1 MYELADETA
10 KSLRTEIIK
19 SFRKTK
25 ERVYNL
31 PPSTIDQIH
40 LLYERILDLSVKA
53 YMSLAEEAYGGEI
66 TEAWILG
73 ILDDYDPVVKYVF
86 INEIERKGERL
97 AEAVISSAKENST
110 VNTPAVKKEFSKGLS
125 YVTWQTDVFT
135 ITVEDAARIRA
146 MKEAGVEKVIWHTS
160 EDEHVCE
167 ECEKRNKMVYPIN
180 AIPPK
185 PHPNCRC
192 YVTAF

>member
-25 ERVYNL
+25 ERIYNL

-135 ITVEDAARIRA
+135 ITVEGAARIRA
-146 MKEAGVEKVIWHTS
+146 MKEAGVEKVVWHTS

-167 ECEKRNKMVYPIN
+167 ECEKRNKVVYPIN

>member
-1 MYELADETA
+1 M
-10 KSLRTEIIK
+10 
-19 SFRKTK
+19 
-25 ERVYNL
+25 
-31 PPSTIDQIH
+31 
-40 LLYERILDLSVKA
+40 YERILGLSVSA
-53 YMSLAEEAYGGEI
+53 YKKLAEEAYGGRI

-86 INEIERKGERL
+86 TNELERKGSRL
-97 AEAVISSAKENST
+97 AEAVLASAKENST
-110 VNTPAVKKEFSKGLS
+110 VNTPAVRKEFTKGLS

-135 ITVEDAARIRA
+135 ITVEDAARIRS
-146 MKEAGVEKVIWHTS
+146 MEEQGVEKVRWHTS

>member
-25 ERVYNL
+25 ERIYNL

-146 MKEAGVEKVIWHTS
+146 MKEAGVEKVVWHTS

-167 ECEKRNKMVYPIN
+167 ECEKRNKVVYPIS